1 MRMRSQKQGFTMIE
15 LIIAMFLG
23 MVVLTAGYTVFVG
36 SNRATREQNQDNR
49 MQDNAR
55 MAMDVLARNFR
66 RAGFLVNF
74 LSYPTVPPTLINGVS
89 SKLVALNNIVLSKGA
104 DGVTIVSAPSTS
116 IGVLQRSAPRGSNTL
131 VFTDITGIS
140 VGDVIGVGLTYTG
153 VVANVVPATNTVVLN
168 TTVPTGALNM
178 AYPGV
183 KLEDGV
189 TDSDQE
195 PAPLREVSAVQYSIN
210 WGNMSAPTPN
220 CGSATHP
227 VLQHIVANAA
237 TCEPIAEDIE
247 DLQIAYGVDR
257 NNNRII
263 EANEWTNSPTGNEID
278 LIRLT
283 RITIVARTAQPD
295 PLLVG
300 VAQTIPAIEDQPQR
314 INVRDG
320 YRRFILTRIVKTRN
334 IEAIYSL

>member
-1 MRMRSQKQGFTMIE
+1 MRMRSHEQGFTLME
-15 LIIAMFLG
+15 LIIAIFLG
-23 MVVLTAGYTVFVG
+23 MLVLSAGYTVFQG

-66 RAGFLVNF
+66 RAGFMVNF
-74 LSYPTVPPTLINGVS
+74 LSYPPGQQINLVS
-89 SKLVALNNIVLSKGA
+89 SKLVALNNIATSNGA
-104 DGVTIVSAPSTS
+104 DGVTILSAPSTS
-116 IGVLQRSAPRGSNTL
+116 IGLLQRSAPRGSSTL
-131 VFTDITGIS
+131 VFTEVTGIA
-140 VGDVIGVGLTYTG
+140 VGDVIGIGLTYTG
-153 VVANVVPATNTVVLN
+153 VVAGVNAGSKTLTLN
-168 TTVPTGALNM
+168 TTVPTGATNM

-189 TDSDQE
+189 TDSGQE
-195 PAPLREVSAVQYSIN
+195 PAPLRLVNAVNYTIN
-210 WGNMSAPTPN
+210 WGTAAGPN

-227 VLQHIVANAA
+227 VLQHIVANSM

-247 DLQIAYGVDR
+247 FLQIAYGVDR

-263 EANEWTNSPTGNEID
+263 EAGEWTNAPTSNEID
-278 LIRLT
+278 RIKLA
-283 RITIVARTAQPD
+283 RITIVARTPQPD
-295 PLLVG
+295 PLLVN
-300 VAQTIPAIEDQPQR
+300 VPQTIPAIEDRPQQD
-314 INVRDG
+314 NVRDG